1 MCWCS
6 LKFLLSKKL
15 IIKTLT
21 KSLLMDDELFFAAC
35 LTDERNTAQKMKFS
49 MKGFF
54 SEYDEILRNLRI
66 WSHLLKKSF
75 MENFIFCT
83 VAISLILQS
92 ELLSEIL
99 TIANLWHPQAG
110 LERAQNLSSGFVE
123 WSCAVVLTTTL
134 RSHRKKYFSPL
145 SDFLVDFSY

>member
-6 LKFLLSKKL
+6 LKFLLTKKL

-21 KSLLMDDELFFAAC
+21 KSLLMDDELFFAVC
-35 LTDERNTAQKMKFS
+35 LTDERHTAQKMKFS

-54 SEYDEILRNLRI
+54 SEYDQILRNLRI

-83 VAISLILQS
+83 VAISLF
-92 ELLSEIL
+92 
-99 TIANLWHPQAG
+99 
-110 LERAQNLSSGFVE
+110 SSRNY
-123 WSCAVVLTTTL
+123 CQ
-134 RSHRKKYFSPL
+134 RFSPL
-145 SDFLVDFSY
+145 QISDIRKQDWNVRRTWVQALSNEVVQLY